1 MSRYVSLACLLSS
14 ALSLAGCDSDPQALE
29 VILTPADPTTGD
41 TLVATVETA
50 DDSAFSGSAEFSWF
64 QDGVERTDLESLA
77 LLPGFQTT
85 RGEVWYVVAMVT
97 RGEDDALPL
106 QSNSA
111 IIRNSA
117 PSISQVTITPAAA
130 DSSTELLAEVIGW
143 QDLDADEPVY
153 TYSWSVD
160 GGPAGADLPT
170 LDPMYFV
177 RGQEVVVEVTPS
189 DGEDSGPPVQ
199 SEAVTIGNSPPTVPL
214 VAVLPIHPIAGLDDL
229 VCSIL
234 DDATDPDADPVSY
247 ALDWAVDGTAYPDGD
262 SSAGWMGPTTTSTD
276 GDTVPAS
283 DGAAEQEWLCTVT
296 ASDGTAAAAAVQR
309 AVTLS
314 EVDETASD
322 FSLIDVNTLSATSGE
337 PVSPRDYL
345 CKVSGWYFGHST

>member
-1 MSRYVSLACLLSS
+1 MSRYALLGYLLS
-14 ALSLAGCDSDPQALE
+14 ALSLAGCGVAPQAIE
-29 VILTPADPTTGD
+29 VILTPASPTTGD

-50 DDSAFSGSAEFSWF
+50 DENEFSGSAVFSWF
-64 QDGVERTDLESLA
+64 QDGVERTDLQNLP
-77 LLPGFQTT
+77 LLPAAQTT
-85 RGEVWYVVAMVT
+85 RGEVWHVVAMVT
-97 RGEDDALPL
+97 RGDEDALPL

-117 PSISQVTITPAAA
+117 PSISLVTITPAEPDA
-130 DSSTELLAEVIGW
+130 STALAAEVSGW
-143 QDLDADEPVY
+143 EDLDDDEPVY
-153 TYSWSVD
+153 AYNWSVD
-160 GGPAGADLPT
+160 GELAGADLPT
-170 LDPMYFV
+170 LEPMYFS
-177 RGQEVVVEVTPS
+177 RGQAVVVEVTPS

-199 SEAVTIGNSPPTVPL
+199 SEAVIIGNGPPTAPQ
-214 VAVLPIHPIAGLDDL
+214 VAVLPIHPIAGLDDM

-247 ALDWAVDGTAYPDGD
+247 ALDWAVDGTGYPGGD
-262 SSAGWMGPTTTSTD
+262 PSAAWTGPTTTTLD

-309 AVTLS
+309 AVTLA

-322 FSLIDVNTLSATSGE
+322 FSLIDVNTLSATHGE